1 MSPLVAW
8 NNRFEIHEA
17 RLPLEIAHLDVICC
31 DTCERVI
38 SHIGI
43 ELDNCTFNSSELQAL
58 RRRAPLGGL
67 RMNGI
72 DEKVCRR
79 LFQVKFNKAL
89 MAAIW
94 VTDPTDGTRLRVSNT
109 DPLTADLSAAQVAA
123 IVRDRLAAKKVGQR
137 LSVAAAL
144 QRQRETAR
152 GMLNAKSMAARRR
165 GAKLLGITVD
175 LEADARPLSIRK
187 ASSKRS
193 LPSAEIKAQEIHAF
207 ELERAD
213 SMRAPADQ
221 VRSIPK
227 YAVISSPAS
236 ASKRRGL

>member
-8 NNRFEIHEA
+8 NNRFEIHQA
-17 RLPLEIAHLDVICC
+17 RLPLDITHLDVICC

-43 ELDNCTFNSSELQAL
+43 ELDNCTFNSPQLQAL

-72 DEKVCRR
+72 DEKVRQH

-109 DPLTADLSAAQVAA
+109 DLLTADLSCT
-123 IVRDRLAAKKVGQR
+123 KW
-137 LSVAAAL
+137 
-144 QRQRETAR
+144 
-152 GMLNAKSMAARRR
+152 
-165 GAKLLGITVD
+165 
-175 LEADARPLSIRK
+175 
-187 ASSKRS
+187 
-193 LPSAEIKAQEIHAF
+193 LPTWF
-207 ELERAD
+207 
-213 SMRAPADQ
+213 P
-221 VRSIPK
+221 V
-227 YAVISSPAS
+227 
-236 ASKRRGL
+236 